1 MAVLA
6 LTDAVIT
13 IAGVAVQTKS
23 NSVTLNYE
31 IDSIE
36 VTSFDGSGAR
46 KFAGGL
52 QNNSLE
58 VALMQDF
65 AVTIPAGSPTTS
77 VEALIYPLVGTTT
90 TVTVKPTNATTSAT
104 CPLYTLSGTFLASHT
119 PVAGG
124 VGELVVTTLSFT
136 GGTLV
141 KTTS

>member
-1 MAVLA
+1 MAVQVLK
-6 LTDAVIT
+6 DVQIS
-13 IAGVAVQTKS
+13 INGVDLESKA

-31 IDSIE
+31 VESVD

-52 QNNSLE
+52 VNLSVE

-65 AVTIPAGSPTTS
+65 ASAQT
-77 VEALIYPLVGTTT
+77 EATIYPLVGTTT
-90 TVTVKPTNATTSAT
+90 TVVIVPTSAAVGT
-104 CPLYTLSGTFLASHT
+104 ANPSYTITGAYLASHT

-124 VGELVVTTLSFT
+124 VGELSMTTLTLT

-141 KTTS
+141 KATS

>member
-13 IAGVAVQTKS
+13 INGTAVQTKS
-23 NSVTLNYE
+23 NSVTLTYE
-31 IDSIE
+31 VESID

-58 VALMQDF
+58 VSLMQDF
-65 AVTIPAGSPTTS
+65 ATTIPSGSPTTS
-77 VEALIYPLVGTTT
+77 VEALVYPLVGTTT
-90 TVTVKPTNATTSAT
+90 TVTVKPTSAATSAT
-104 CPLYTLSGTFLASHT
+104 SPLYTLSGTYLSSHT